1 MNKAEIQLW
10 GRSLSL
16 NVVLQY
22 FPGEDILPEQEK
34 AFDDFMKHDLEAEV
48 SLEKVKNY
56 ILKEQSDK
64 NHLTEID
71 NIFKYVAPKSLFVTR
86 ETKPVVAILCNYKFD
101 SEHGMVL
108 VFSDGNL
115 TKVGTQDLIL

>member
-16 NVVLQY
+16 NVVLQH

-34 AFDDFMKHDLEAEV
+34 AFDDFIKHDLEAEV

-56 ILKEQSDK
+56 VLKEQSDK
-64 NHLTEID
+64 NRLTQID

-101 SEHGMVL
+101 PEHGMVL